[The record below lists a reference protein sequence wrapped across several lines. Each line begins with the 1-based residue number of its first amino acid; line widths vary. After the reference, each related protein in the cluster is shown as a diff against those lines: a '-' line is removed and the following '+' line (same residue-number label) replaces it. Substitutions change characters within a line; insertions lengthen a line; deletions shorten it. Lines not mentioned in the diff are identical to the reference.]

1 MKRLALIL
9 THFFI
14 LSFSHSF
21 IFASWDELATLARG
35 LANRSFLLD
44 KNAHIQASIY
54 TAAVFF
60 DYNNDGQL
68 DLLMM
73 GQGGDWNFSGNEK
86 YLHLYRNLGPEAD
99 YDLRLVSETGIP
111 QRRDEAY
118 FNPITVGDVDHDGY
132 TDIVLMTHDP
142 STSSGQVSSR
152 HIDYY
157 HNDGGTGHFTLAQSF
172 EHPATNGAVTLGDV
186 DGDGW
191 LDLFFTG
198 YSDFS
203 AREARLYRNAGWTSA
218 LTFHD
223 TTPSKIAGA
232 WQGQSTMA
240 DIDGDGRLDLLS
252 TGTGDDWACV
262 ASLYLN
268 RTADGD
274 AWAFD
279 YKDELATG
287 LKGASRGNALVADFN
302 ADGRMDIIIGGET
315 KSGTPQDGFRTRIY
329 YQREDGSFNLDTRY
343 PVMPVNQD
351 GGINMGDVDGDGNMD
366 LVLGGWIGSHEDGIN
381 YYATP
386 LRVFYNEPLPETAN
400 TFPTAPEEI
409 TVVADESGETLTISW
424 TPGSDTETRP
434 EALRYNLFMRN
445 DDTGETW
452 CLIPA
457 DTETGRLRVGTD
469 LQTSLSSLTTNY
481 TLRHFGAGHYTIGV
495 STLDQSS
502 APSPFATTT
511 LTIADT
517 DGIDRRV
524 INASDSSEWFSI
536 SGQRI
541 AKPANH
547 GIYISGCHKL
557 LIR

>member
-1 MKRLALIL
+1 MKRI
-9 THFFI
+9 I
-14 LSFSHSF
+14 SFLLPFTFSLLPTK
-21 IFASWDELATLARG
+21 ASWDELALLARG
-35 LANRSFLLD
+35 MADGTFLLE
-44 KNAHIQASIY
+44 KQSRIQPSIY
-54 TAAVFF
+54 TVAVFF

-73 GQGGDWNFSGNEK
+73 GQGGDWVFSGKEK

-132 TDIVLMTHDP
+132 TDIILMTHD
-142 STSSGQVSSR
+142 GSR
-152 HIDYY
+152 HVDYY
-157 HNDGGTGHFTLAQSF
+157 RNEQGTGRFTLAQSF
-172 EHPATNGAVTLGDV
+172 ERPATNGSVTLGDV

-191 LDLFFTG
+191 LDLFYTG
-198 YSDFS
+198 YSDFTS
-203 AREARLYRNAGWTSA
+203 REARLWRIQPPTSS
-218 LTFHD
+218 LLPPTFHD
-223 TTPSKIAGA
+223 ATPSNVIGA

-252 TGTGDDWACV
+252 TGTGDDWACL

-268 RTADGD
+268 RTTGSD

-279 YKDELATG
+279 YKDESTTG

-302 ADGRMDIIIGGET
+302 ADGRMDLIIGGET

-329 YQREDGSFNLDTRY
+329 YQREDGTFALDTRY

-366 LVLGGWIGSHEDGIN
+366 LVLGGWVGSHDDGIN

-386 LRVFYNEPLPETAN
+386 LRIIYNEPLPETAN
-400 TFPTAPEEI
+400 TLPSAPAEVSV
-409 TVVADESGETLTISW
+409 TTDDANETLTITW
-424 TPGSDTETRP
+424 TPGSDRETSP
-434 EALRYNLFMRN
+434 EALRYNLFVRN

-469 LQTSLSSLTTNY
+469 LQTSLSALTLSY
-481 TLRHFGAGHYTIGV
+481 TLRHFGTGHYTVGV
-495 STLDQSS
+495 STLDQAY
-502 APSPFATTT
+502 APSPFATAT
-511 LTIADT
+511 LDITS
-517 DGIDRRV
+517 GIDHRV
-524 INASDSSEWFSI
+524 VVPSASDEWHTL
-536 SGQRI
+536 SGQRVTR
-541 AKPANH
+541 PTNQ
-547 GIYISGCHKL
+547 GIYISRNHKM
-557 LIR
+557 LIK